1 MSPDVI
7 VIGGGL
13 HGCAAAMNLSARKVR
28 VLVLERSA
36 VARHASGA
44 SAGGVRTL
52 NRDLAEVPL
61 SLIAARM
68 WDDIEGLLDD
78 DCGYH
83 AHGQLRVAESEAELA
98 SLAARRQQMLALGYS
113 HEVLIDQAE
122 LRRRAPAIGPQCVG
136 ALMVE
141 TDGAADPYRTTHAF
155 RRKAERLGARVIEGV
170 GVTALAREGTVW
182 RVTTPSAR
190 YEAPVVLNCA
200 GAWADEIAAMV
211 GDRAPLQT
219 RCSMMMVSERVAS
232 FVEPVVSAVN
242 RKLSFKQTGDGTV
255 VIGGGHQGHADRA
268 QESYRLDAHRL
279 GQSATAAAAIFPL
292 MRRVRI
298 VRAWAGLEAQTPD
311 HLPVIGPS
319 PSAPGFFHAFGFS
332 GHGFQPAPAVGRAL
346 ADLVVEGTTE
356 LPIAPFALERFAALG
371 KAA

>member
-1 MSPDVI
+1 MTPDVI

-13 HGCAAAMNLSARKVR
+13 HGCAAAMNLSARQCR

-68 WDDIEGLLDD
+68 WDDIESLVDD
-78 DCGYH
+78 DCDYH
-83 AHGQLRVAESEAELA
+83 AHGQLRVAETEVELA
-98 SLAARRQQMLALGYS
+98 SLEARRQQMLALGYS
-113 HEVLIDQAE
+113 HEVVIDQAE
-122 LRRRAPAIGPQCVG
+122 LRRRAPTIGPQCVG

-155 RRKAERLGARVIEGV
+155 RRKAERLGAQFIEGAC
-170 GVTALAREGTVW
+170 VTALSRQGTVW
-182 RVTTPSAR
+182 QVTTPAAR
-190 YEAPVVLNCA
+190 YEAPTIVNCA
-200 GAWADEIAAMV
+200 GAWSDEIAAMI

-219 RCSMMMVSERVAS
+219 RCSMMMVSERVAP
-232 FVEPVVSAVN
+232 FLGPVVSAVN
-242 RKLSFKQTGDGTV
+242 RKLSFKQTDDGTV
-255 VIGGGHQGHADRA
+255 VIGGGHQGRPDRA
-268 QESYRLDAHRL
+268 HESYQLDGRRL
-279 GQSATAAAAIFPL
+279 GESATAVAAIFPT

-311 HLPVIGPS
+311 HLPIIGPS

-346 ADLVVEGTTE
+346 ADLVIDGGTQM
-356 LPIAPFALERFAALG
+356 PIAPFALDRFATSG